1 MENKI
6 EILLTIMIFV
16 SFLGFIVE
24 NIWLSLTKGYIDN
37 RNMKLPFLL
46 GYGLFII
53 MLYLSLGTPDTLF
66 ISTTIPIL
74 ENKIVKKICYFIF
87 VFLLVSIG
95 EIILGYITEQFFG
108 FYYWNYEKLP
118 LHITRYTSIPTS
130 IIFTIIIKFFMQY
143 CFNPLYNF
151 ISSFNNKFTL
161 IVSVIVSLIL
171 FIDFIT
177 SFFKM
182 HKTAKPNQIW
192 KINIDKNIKK
202 SNLHYHKI

>member
-1 MENKI
+1 MEEKI
-6 EILLTIMIFV
+6 GILLIIMIFV

-24 NIWLSLTKGYIDN
+24 NIWLSITKGYIDN

-74 ENKIVKKICYFIF
+74 ENKIVKRICYFIF

-95 EIILGYITEQFFG
+95 EIILGYITEHLFG

-151 ISSFNNKFTL
+151 ISLFNNKFT
-161 IVSVIVSLIL
+161 IIISVIISLIL
-171 FIDFIT
+171 FIDFIS

-182 HKTAKPNQIW
+182 YKTAKPNQIW

-202 SNLHYHKI
+202 SNLRYHKT